1 MNYHIIDK
9 LTWDN
14 NTQEM
19 ITEEVGY
26 TTKVEDY
33 NYLQNNYNTTLG
45 SFIENNKTELEN
57 GIKSL
62 YEFFQNTT
70 IVYACFTTTDNIDG
84 YGFTEEFS
92 VI

>member
-1 MNYHIIDK
+1 MNYHIVSK
-9 LTWDN
+9 LTW
-14 NTQEM
+14 NTQEI

-26 TTKVEDY
+26 TTNIEDY
-33 NYLQNNYNTTLG
+33 EYLQNNYNTTLG
-45 SFIENNKTELEN
+45 AFIENNKTELEN

-62 YEFFQNTT
+62 YEFFQNTP
-70 IVYACFTTTDNIDG
+70 IVYTCFTTTDNIDG